1 MRLASPAVWR
11 MSGDGKR
18 QVRNSHH
25 REGRSGRHPATLRT
39 AKEASAFLLNSWPGK
54 RSPKHRAALQ
64 ACSDAM
70 SGEKPVMSA
79 RRAFIAA
86 AREVN
91 VFINDKD

>member
-1 MRLASPAVWR
+1 MENIRFETPITVKADPAGTPLV
-11 MSGDGKR
+11 
-18 QVRNSHH
+18 
-25 REGRSGRHPATLRT
+25 LRT

-70 SGEKPVMSA
+70 SGEKPVMAA

-91 VFINDKD
+91 VYINDKD

>member
-1 MRLASPAVWR
+1 MRNVRFETPVTVKANLA
-11 MSGDGKR
+11 G
-18 QVRNSHH
+18 N
-25 REGRSGRHPATLRT
+25 TLLLRT
-39 AKEASAFLLNSWPGK
+39 AEEASAFLLNSWPGK

-70 SGEKPVMSA
+70 SGEKPVMAA

-91 VFINDKD
+91 VFVSDKD